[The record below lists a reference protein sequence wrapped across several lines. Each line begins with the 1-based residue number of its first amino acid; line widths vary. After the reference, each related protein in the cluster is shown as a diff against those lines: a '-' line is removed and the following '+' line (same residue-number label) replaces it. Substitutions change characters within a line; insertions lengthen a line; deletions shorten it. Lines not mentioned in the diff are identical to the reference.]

1 MRELGE
7 QLAVHEAGLF
17 RQIVPSELQGMAF
30 SKKATKA
37 ERAPN
42 VLRMIGHFNRM
53 TRWVCT
59 QIVKQ
64 PTAKERA
71 RCLRLFISL
80 AKVSRELGNFNGLM
94 EVVAALNSAAVFR
107 LKRTWEL
114 LPRASAKEF
123 SELDDLVKPQRSHAA
138 LRRAIGEGHRE
149 ASVPY
154 LGLYLTDL
162 TFIEDG
168 NPNFLSPED
177 DAPPADGSTRLVNL
191 AKTFMLGKAI
201 GEILAFQ
208 RTLYP
213 FSETGPVLLYFSA
226 IDPPEDDEIY
236 ALSLACEPR
245 DGEGAPAARPGSGRL
260 NLVRTGSN
268 SGSDASD
275 APSDRSSPSSISA
288 RVGNTFRGAP
298 LSKVKSARSMLRAAG
313 NATVI
318 AGSFAKSA
326 SQPLL
331 NSAIAQRTIRS
342 TSAAGSAAL
351 NSSIA
356 QKTISATST
365 AGGVAKEGGVRAAV
379 AAFQGASAAGAV
391 ASTAAQKG
399 VSMGV
404 TKARSIS
411 NAGASLSNSRPSLS
425 SSRM

>member
-168 NPNFLSPED
+168 NPD
-177 DAPPADGSTRLVNL
+177 
-191 AKTFMLGKAI
+191 
-201 GEILAFQ
+201 
-208 RTLYP
+208 
-213 FSETGPVLLYFSA
+213 LL
-226 IDPPEDDEIY
+226 
-236 ALSLACEPR
+236 
-245 DGEGAPAARPGSGRL
+245 
-260 NLVRTGSN
+260 LVRDET
-268 SGSDASD
+268 
-275 APSDRSSPSSISA
+275 
-288 RVGNTFRGAP
+288 
-298 LSKVKSARSMLRAAG
+298 RAADLG
-313 NATVI
+313 DLGASSHQINYAKCQMVAKVRDPACNLPATRP
-318 AGSFAKSA
+318 A
-326 SQPLL
+326 SQP
-331 NSAIAQRTIRS
+331 
-342 TSAAGSAAL
+342 
-351 NSSIA
+351 
-356 QKTISATST
+356 ATLRIPT
-365 AGGVAKEGGVRAAV
+365 RNNPVR
-379 AAFQGASAAGAV
+379 
-391 ASTAAQKG
+391 
-399 VSMGV
+399 
-404 TKARSIS
+404 
-411 NAGASLSNSRPSLS
+411 RPSLQPIRDPPCNPMHTTLQPYVYHPATLCIPQALGEIRHFQRAAYIALPKPHLQAWLKVS
-425 SSRM
+425 EQVRKSVSTLVI